1 MSKKITQR
9 EFLERFRR
17 NYPDSSITPINYTA
31 ISNPLTIKCNMC
43 GKEWKKNRA
52 REFLKHY
59 QCCGAYN
66 EKQADK
72 LQKIYGKNQEFDWI
86 KQIDKDH
93 YIVRH
98 NKCRQEFKRTIQ
110 SGMDNPFS
118 CKYCQTHKFDNM
130 LSIQEVQNKLDDI
143 FDGTIKI
150 LDYNG
155 QLEKNHYKCLKCGL
169 IFVQQHTCL
178 LQSRGCPKC
187 DKYKSQG
194 EKKMVSL
201 LEKNHLIF
209 EEQVSVPDLPL
220 QHFDFCIYNK
230 DKKLQ
235 YYIEVMGEQHFQ
247 KVSIFRD
254 SLEKIQER
262 DERKREYC
270 RKNNIP
276 LYEIIYKKGKF
287 LNLDILPLEFNDYP
301 REGE

>member
-1 MSKKITQR
+1 MSKKITQD

-17 NYPDSSITPINYTA
+17 NYPDSSITLINYTA
-31 ISNPLTIKCNMC
+31 ISNPLTIKCNIC
-43 GKEWKKNRA
+43 GKEWKKNKA
-52 REFLKHY
+52 REFLQHY

-66 EKQADK
+66 EKKADK
-72 LQKIYGKNQEFDWI
+72 LQKIYEKNQDFDWI

-98 NKCRQEFKRTIQ
+98 NKCGQEFKRTIQ

-118 CKYCQTHKFDNM
+118 CRYCQTYKFDNM
-130 LSIQEVQNKLDDI
+130 LSIREVQNKLDNI

-187 DKYKSQG
+187 DRYKSQG
-194 EKKMVSL
+194 EKKIAAL
-201 LEKNHLIF
+201 LKKNHLIF
-209 EEQVSVPDLPL
+209 EEQVSVSDLPL
-220 QHFDFCIYNK
+220 QHFDFCVYNK
-230 DKKLQ
+230 NKKPL

-270 RKNNIP
+270 RKNNVP
-276 LYEIIYKKGKF
+276 LYEIIYRKGKF

-301 REGE
+301 REEE